1 MIAEILRGI
10 MATSSTCEARDWRA
24 RPRCTSLSAE
34 RDLGRGMGSSLH
46 AQQLVTNLTAGLI
59 AGIRTILG
67 SASMVVLVMPN
78 ALPGGIGPA
87 LEVILTGG
95 VLVGALVALFSSY
108 PGVVAQVQDGPA
120 VIIGVMAT
128 ALAAA
133 MGSSVPPA
141 AAVLV
146 VLACANVAAFAAGAV
161 FYGLGVFRLGGL
173 MRFIPFPVIG
183 GFLAG
188 SGLLILMG
196 AIPVLTG
203 AALPQLGLALLAE
216 PLRLAR
222 WLPGLAFG
230 LLLVLL
236 LRRYRHPLLVPGL
249 LLAAVAAYHLGLHL
263 AGMTTG
269 AAQQAGLLLGP
280 FPDHQGLEW
289 PAWTRLP
296 PEAWSRVAAQFPTL
310 ASIVLVSVVA
320 LLLNASGLE
329 LATRSDLDIN
339 RELRAAGLAN
349 IASGL
354 LGGAVGFH
362 ALSAS
367 LLGYRMGANSRVIGL
382 VAAVMCL
389 AALLFGTSLL
399 AYMPRAVLG
408 GLLFSMGAG
417 LLIEWLFD
425 GWRRL
430 PLQDFLIVT
439 LIVAVIGA
447 VSIPAGVAVG
457 VAVAMVIFV
466 LSYSRVR
473 VIRQELSGADYHSN
487 VDRSPAALAMLRAR
501 GDAIRVIK
509 LEGFIFFG
517 TAYSVLTRIQQMIAA
532 RGLDPLRFLLIDFRD
547 VPASDSSAMLAFS
560 KIRTACERN
569 GCRLIL
575 TRMNSPLKAQFRQAG
590 ILPAPGSILVHD
602 DIDEALEQCEQQ
614 ILTEAWQEGQADGQ
628 SGWDRI
634 RKVLPEGATLAAFM
648 AYLEPRTFQP
658 GDYLLRQGGP
668 PDEILFIESGRVTV
682 RLSLPDGRSMR
693 LRSLTVGTMIGE
705 IGLYLNQPRNASAVA
720 DEVTQAYVLSAGK
733 LHMMES
739 RDPHLANALHHAIAA
754 LLAER
759 LTATNGLLQRLID

>member
-1 MIAEILRGI
+1 MK
-10 MATSSTCEARDWRA
+10 
-24 RPRCTSLSAE
+24 
-34 RDLGRGMGSSLH
+34 DLGRGMGSSRH
-46 AQQLVTNLTAGLI
+46 AQQLVTSLTAGLV
-59 AGIRTILG
+59 AGVRTILG

-78 ALPGGIGPA
+78 ALPGGIAPA
-87 LEVILTGG
+87 LELILTGG
-95 VLVGALVALFSSY
+95 VVVGVLVALLSSY

-133 MGSSVPPA
+133 MGDSVPPDV
-141 AAVLV
+141 AVLV

-161 FYGLGVFRLGGL
+161 FYGLGAFRLGGL

-196 AIPVLTG
+196 AVPVLTG
-203 AALPQLGLALLAE
+203 LALPQVDAALLAE
-216 PLRLAR
+216 PFRIAR

-230 LLLVLL
+230 LLLLVLM
-236 LRRYRHPLLVPGL
+236 RRYRHPLLVPAL
-249 LLAAVAAYHLGLHL
+249 LLAAVALYHAGLHL
-263 AGMTTG
+263 AGMTIG
-269 AAQQAGLLLGP
+269 EAQQAGLLLGP
-280 FPDHQGLEW
+280 FPAFSGLAP
-289 PAWTRLP
+289 PAWTQLP
-296 PEAWSRVAAQFPTL
+296 VDAWPRVAAQAPTL

-349 IASGL
+349 LASGL

-382 VAAVMCL
+382 VSAALCL

-399 AYMPRAVLG
+399 AYMPRPVLG
-408 GLLFSMGAG
+408 GLLLSMGAG
-417 LLIEWLFD
+417 LLIEWLYD

-430 PLQDFLIVT
+430 PLQDFLIVA

-457 VAVAMVIFV
+457 VAVAMAIFV

-473 VIRQELSGADYHSN
+473 VIRQELSGADYRSS
-487 VDRSPAALAMLRAR
+487 VDRSPAALAVLGAE
-501 GDAIRVIK
+501 GSAIRVIK

-517 TAYSVLTRIQQMIAA
+517 TAYSVLTRIQQLLAA
-532 RGLDPLRFLLIDFRD
+532 AAPRPMRFLLLDFRD

-560 KIRTACERN
+560 KIRAACERSN
-569 GCRLIL
+569 CRLIV
-575 TRMNSPLKAQFRQAG
+575 TRMNRAIRAQFRLAG
-590 ILPAPGSILVHD
+590 IEPGVAFHD
-602 DIDEALEQCEQQ
+602 DLDAALEQCEQE
-614 ILTEAWQEGQADGQ
+614 ILAAALAGAEAVQAPGLE
-628 SGWDRI
+628 RI
-634 RKVLPEGATLAAFM
+634 RRVLPAGTPLAAFM
-648 AYLEPRTFQP
+648 AYLEPRSFAA
-658 GDYLLRQGGP
+658 GDVLLRQGDAP
-668 PDEILFIESGRVTV
+668 NEILFIETGRVTV
-682 RLSLPDGRSMR
+682 RLELPGGRTMR
-693 LRSLTVGTMIGE
+693 LRALTGGTMIGE
-705 IGLYLNQPRNASAVA
+705 IGMYLGQPRNATAVA
-720 DEVTQAYVLSAGK
+720 DEFTEAHVLTAAR
-733 LHMMES
+733 LRDMEA
-739 RDPHLANALHHAIAA
+739 RDPHLANALHHAMAS

>member
-1 MIAEILRGI
+1 
-10 MATSSTCEARDWRA
+10 
-24 RPRCTSLSAE
+24 
-34 RDLGRGMGSSLH
+34 MGSSLH
-46 AQQLVTNLTAGLI
+46 AQQLVTSLTAGLI

-78 ALPGGIGPA
+78 GLPGGIAPA
-87 LEVILTGG
+87 LELILTGG
-95 VLVGALVALFSSY
+95 VVVGALVALFSSY

-128 ALAAA
+128 ALAAT

-141 AAVLV
+141 LAVLV
-146 VLACANVAAFAAGAV
+146 VLASANVAAFAAGAV
-161 FYGLGVFRLGGL
+161 FYGLGVFRLGAL
-173 MRFIPFPVIG
+173 MRFIPFPVVG

-188 SGLLILMG
+188 SGLLILLG

-203 AALPQLGLALLAE
+203 VAIPKIDFQLLSE
-216 PLRLAR
+216 PLRAAR

-230 LLLVLL
+230 LLLLAM

-249 LLAAVAAYHLGLHL
+249 LLAAVALYHLGLHL
-263 AGMTTG
+263 AGMTVG
-269 AAQQAGLLLGP
+269 EAQAAGLLLGP
-280 FPDHQGLEW
+280 FPDFTGLEA
-289 PAWTRLP
+289 PAWIRLSA
-296 PEAWSRVAAQFPTL
+296 EEWSHVAAHIPTF
-310 ASIVLVSVVA
+310 ASILLVSVVA

-349 IASGL
+349 MASGL

-382 VAAVMCL
+382 ASAALCL

-417 LLIEWLFD
+417 LLIEWLYD

-430 PLQDFLIVT
+430 PLQDFLIVA

-473 VIRQELSGADYHSN
+473 VIRQELSGADYRSN
-487 VDRSPAALAMLRAR
+487 VDRNPAALAVLKAQ
-501 GDAIRVIK
+501 GSAIRVIK

-517 TAYSVLTRIQQMIAA
+517 TAYSVLTRIQQMMAA
-532 RGLDPLRFLLIDFRD
+532 PGPRKMRFLLLDFRD

-560 KIRTACERN
+560 KISTLCERN
-569 GCRLIL
+569 ACQLLL
-575 TRMNSPLKAQFRQAG
+575 TRMNSGLRAQFRQSGIEPAAG
-590 ILPAPGSILVHD
+590 SVSFHD
-602 DIDEALEQCEQQ
+602 DLDEALEQCEQD
-614 ILTEAWQEGQADGQ
+614 LLRDAAGRGLPGDV
-628 SGWDRI
+628 SGWERI
-634 RKVLPEGATLAAFM
+634 RRVLPEGATLSDFM
-648 AYLEPRTFQP
+648 AYLEPRNFAA

-668 PDEILFIESGRVTV
+668 PDEILFIETGRVTV
-682 RLSLPDGRSMR
+682 RLGLPDGRSMR
-693 LRSLTVGTMIGE
+693 LRSLTGGTMIGE
-705 IGLYLNQPRNASAVA
+705 IGMYLNQPRNASAIA
-720 DEVTQAYVLSAGK
+720 DETTEAYVLHAAK
-733 LHMMES
+733 LRDMERS
-739 RDPHLANALHHAIAA
+739 DPQLANALHQAIAA

-759 LTATNGLLQRLID
+759 LSTTNGLLQRLID

>member
-1 MIAEILRGI
+1 
-10 MATSSTCEARDWRA
+10 
-24 RPRCTSLSAE
+24 
-34 RDLGRGMGSSLH
+34 MGSGAQ
-46 AQQLVTNLTAGLI
+46 AQQLVNSVSAGLI

-78 ALPGGIGPA
+78 VLPGGIAPA
-87 LEVILTGG
+87 LELILTGG
-95 VLVGALVALFSSY
+95 VVVGAVVALLSSY

-133 MGSSVPPA
+133 LAGRMPPELL
-141 AAVLV
+141 VLV

-161 FYGLGVFRLGGL
+161 FYGLGLFRLGAL

-203 AALPQLGLALLAE
+203 LAPSAIDLPALAE

-230 LLLVLL
+230 LLLLAL
-236 LRRYRHPLLVPGL
+236 LRRYRHPLLVPAL
-249 LLAAVAAYHLGLHL
+249 LLAAVALYHIGLRLGGLSI
-263 AGMTTG
+263 AD
-269 AAQQAGLLLGP
+269 AQGAGLLLGP
-280 FPDHQGLEW
+280 FPDFTGLSA
-289 PAWTRLP
+289 PAWMQLP
-296 PEAWSRVAAQFPTL
+296 PHAWATVGAQFPTL

-354 LGGAVGFH
+354 VGGAVGFH

-367 LLGYRMGANSRVIGL
+367 LLGHRMGANSRMIGL
-382 VAAVMCL
+382 VSAALCL
-389 AALLFGTSLL
+389 VALLFGTSLL

-417 LLIEWLFD
+417 LLIEWLYD

-430 PLQDFLIVT
+430 PLQDLLIVV

-457 VAVAMVIFV
+457 VAVAMAIFV

-473 VIRQELSGADYHSN
+473 VIRQELSGADYRSN
-487 VDRSPAALAMLRAR
+487 VDRSPAALALLREQ
-501 GDAIRVIK
+501 GSAIRVIK

-517 TAYSVLTRIQQMIAA
+517 TAYSVLTRIQQLIAA
-532 RGLDPLRFLLIDFRD
+532 PGARPLRFLLLDFRD

-560 KIRTACERN
+560 KIRTACERSN
-569 GCRLIL
+569 CQLII
-575 TRMNSPLKAQFRQAG
+575 TRMNRAMRAQFRLAG
-590 ILPAPGSILVHD
+590 IEPAGSVSFRD
-602 DIDEALEQCEQQ
+602 DLDEALEQCEQD
-614 ILTEAWQEGQADGQ
+614 ILAAAADNDVAGAG
-628 SGWDRI
+628 SAAGLERI
-634 RKVLPEGATLAAFM
+634 RRVLPEGVPLADFM
-648 AYLEPRTFQP
+648 AYLEPRSFAP
-658 GDYLLRQGGP
+658 GAFLLRQGGP
-668 PDEILFIESGRVTV
+668 PDEILFIEKGRVTV
-682 RLSLPDGRSMR
+682 RLELPGGRTMR
-693 LRSLTVGTMIGE
+693 LRTLTMGTMIGE
-705 IGLYLNQPRNASAVA
+705 IGLYLNQPRNASAIA
-720 DEVTQAYVLSAGK
+720 DEATTAQVLTAAR
-733 LHMMES
+733 LRDMEM
-739 RDPHLANALHHAIAA
+739 RDPHLANALHHAMAS

-759 LTATNGLLQRLID
+759 LAATNGLLQRLID

>member
-1 MIAEILRGI
+1 MQ
-10 MATSSTCEARDWRA
+10 S
-24 RPRCTSLSAE
+24 
-34 RDLGRGMGSSLH
+34 
-46 AQQLVTNLTAGLI
+46 QQLVNSLTAGLI

-78 ALPGGIGPA
+78 SLPGGIAPA
-87 LEVILTGG
+87 LEAILVGG
-95 VLVGALVALFSSY
+95 ALVGALVSLLSSY

-128 ALAAA
+128 ALAASRTA
-133 MGSSVPPA
+133 GPPD
-141 AAVLV
+141 AVVLL

-161 FYGLGVFRLGGL
+161 FFGLGVFRLGAL

-196 AIPVLTG
+196 AVPVLTG
-203 AALPQLGLALLAE
+203 AALSQLDISLLME
-216 PLRLAR
+216 PLRAAR

-230 LLLVLL
+230 LLLVFM

-249 LLAAVAAYHLGLHL
+249 LLGGVAVYHLGLHL
-263 AGMTTG
+263 AGLSV
-269 AAQQAGLLLGP
+269 ADAQQAGLLLGP
-280 FPDHQGLEW
+280 FPGYTGLEL
-289 PAWTRLP
+289 PPWTRLP
-296 PEAWSRVAAQFPTL
+296 AAVWPSVVAQIPTF

-349 IASGL
+349 MASGL

-367 LLGYRMGANSRVIGL
+367 LLGNRMGANSRLIGL
-382 VAAVMCL
+382 ISAALCL
-389 AALLFGTSLL
+389 AALLVGTSLL

-417 LLIEWLFD
+417 LLIEWLYD

-430 PLQDFLIVT
+430 PLQDFLIVA
-439 LIVAVIGA
+439 LIVGVIGA

-457 VAVAMVIFV
+457 VAVAMAIFV

-473 VIRQELSGADYHSN
+473 VIRQELSGADYRSN
-487 VDRSPAALAMLRAR
+487 VDRSAAALAVLKEE
-501 GDAIRVIK
+501 GGAIRVIK

-517 TAYSVLTRIQQMIAA
+517 TAYSVLTKIQQMIANPGA
-532 RGLDPLRFLLIDFRD
+532 RPLRFLIIDFRD
-547 VPASDSSAMLAFS
+547 VPASDSSARLAFS
-560 KIRTACERN
+560 KIRTACERH

-575 TRMNSPLKAQFRQAG
+575 TRMKASVRTQFRQAG
-590 ILPAPGSILVHD
+590 IVEGDGAVIFED
-602 DIDEALEQCEQQ
+602 DLDEALEQCEQQ
-614 ILTEAWQEGQADGQ
+614 ILAEAAGGAVNQDS
-628 SGWDRI
+628 SGLERI
-634 RKVLPEGATLAAFM
+634 RRVLPEGASLADFM
-648 AYLEPRTFQP
+648 AYLEPKSFAP

-668 PDEILFIESGRVTV
+668 PDEILFIEQGRVTI
-682 RLSLPDGRSMR
+682 RLGLPDGRSMR
-693 LRSLTVGTMIGE
+693 LRSMTVGTMIGE

-720 DEVTQAYVLSAGK
+720 DEPTKAQVLSADS
-733 LHMMES
+733 LRRMEANA
-739 RDPHLANALHHAIAA
+739 PHLANALHHAIAA

-759 LTATNGLLQRLID
+759 LTTTNGLLQRLID

>member
-1 MIAEILRGI
+1 
-10 MATSSTCEARDWRA
+10 
-24 RPRCTSLSAE
+24 
-34 RDLGRGMGSSLH
+34 MGSRRH
-46 AQQLVTNLTAGLI
+46 AQQLVTSLTAGLI

-78 ALPGGIGPA
+78 GLPGGIAPA
-87 LEVILTGG
+87 LEMILTGG
-95 VLVGALVALFSSY
+95 VVVGALVALFSSY

-128 ALAAA
+128 ALAAT
-133 MGSSVPPA
+133 MGGSVPPA
-141 AAVLV
+141 LAVLV
-146 VLACANVAAFAAGAV
+146 VLASANVAAFAAGAV
-161 FYGLGVFRLGGL
+161 FFGLGAFRLGAL

-188 SGLLILMG
+188 SGLLILLG

-203 AALPQLGLALLAE
+203 LAIPKIDLQLLSE
-216 PLRLAR
+216 PLRVAR

-230 LLLVLL
+230 LLLLAM

-249 LLAAVAAYHLGLHL
+249 LLGAVALYHLGLQL
-263 AGMTTG
+263 AGMTVG
-269 AAQQAGLLLGP
+269 DAQAAGLLLGP
-280 FPDHQGLEW
+280 FPDFTGLEAPGW
-289 PAWTRLP
+289 MRLP
-296 PEAWSRVAAQFPTL
+296 AEGWSQVAAQAPTF

-349 IASGL
+349 MASGL

-367 LLGYRMGANSRVIGL
+367 LLGYRMGANSRLIGL
-382 VAAVMCL
+382 ASAALCL

-417 LLIEWLFD
+417 LLIEWLYD

-430 PLQDFLIVT
+430 PLQDFLIVA

-457 VAVAMVIFV
+457 VAVAMAIFV

-473 VIRQELSGADYHSN
+473 VIRQELSGADYRSN
-487 VDRSPAALAMLRAR
+487 VDRSPAALALLREQ
-501 GDAIRVIK
+501 GGAIRVIK

-517 TAYSVLTRIQQMIAA
+517 TAYSVLTRIQQMIASPGG
-532 RGLDPLRFLLIDFRD
+532 RPLRFLILDFRD

-560 KIRTACERN
+560 KIRTCCERN
-569 GCRLIL
+569 GCQLII
-575 TRMNSPLKAQFRQAG
+575 TRMNGPIRAQFRQAG
-590 ILPAPGSILVHD
+590 IEAADSDTVFAEDLDEAMERCEQRILSEAAEDGLPADVSG
-602 DIDEALEQCEQQ
+602 LE
-614 ILTEAWQEGQADGQ
+614 
-628 SGWDRI
+628 RI
-634 RKVLPEGATLAAFM
+634 RSVLPEGSSLSGFM
-648 AYLEPRTFQP
+648 AYLESRTYAP
-658 GDYLLRQGGP
+658 GEYLLRQGGP
-668 PDEILFIESGRVTV
+668 ADEILFIESGRVTV
-682 RLSLPDGRSMR
+682 RLTLPGGRSMR
-693 LRSLTVGTMIGE
+693 LRSLAVGTMIGE
-705 IGLYLNQPRNASAVA
+705 IGLYLKQPRNASAIA
-720 DEVTQAYVLSAGK
+720 DEPTRAHVLSAAK
-733 LHMMES
+733 LREMEA
-739 RDPHLANALHHAIAA
+739 RDPHLANALHHAIAT

-759 LTATNGLLQRLID
+759 LTTTNGLLQRLID

>member
-1 MIAEILRGI
+1 MQ
-10 MATSSTCEARDWRA
+10 S
-24 RPRCTSLSAE
+24 
-34 RDLGRGMGSSLH
+34 
-46 AQQLVTNLTAGLI
+46 QQLVTSLTAGLI

-78 ALPGGIGPA
+78 ALPGGIAPA
-87 LEVILTGG
+87 LEVILVGG
-95 VLVGALVALFSSY
+95 ALVGALVSLLSSY

-120 VIIGVMAT
+120 VIIGVMAS
-128 ALAAA
+128 ALAASQA
-133 MGSSVPPA
+133 AGPPD
-141 AAVLV
+141 AVVLL

-161 FYGLGVFRLGGL
+161 FYGLGVFRLGAL

-196 AIPVLTG
+196 AVPVLTG
-203 AALPQLGLALLAE
+203 ASLSQLSAGLLAE
-216 PLRLAR
+216 PLRAAR
-222 WLPGLAFG
+222 WVPGLAFG
-230 LLLVLL
+230 LLLVVM

-249 LLAAVAAYHLGLHL
+249 LLGGVAAYHLGLHL
-263 AGMTTG
+263 AGMPMA

-280 FPDHQGLEW
+280 FPGYTGLE
-289 PAWTRLP
+289 LP
-296 PEAWSRVAAQFPTL
+296 AWSRLPAAAWPSLAAQVPTF

-349 IASGL
+349 MASGL

-367 LLGYRMGANSRVIGL
+367 LLGSRMGANSRLIGL
-382 VAAVMCL
+382 VSAALAL
-389 AALLFGTSLL
+389 AALLVGTSLL

-417 LLIEWLFD
+417 LLIEWLYD

-430 PLQDFLIVT
+430 PLQDFLIVA
-439 LIVAVIGA
+439 LIVGVIGA

-457 VAVAMVIFV
+457 VAVAMAIFV

-473 VIRQELSGADYHSN
+473 VIRQELSGADYRSN
-487 VDRSPAALAMLRAR
+487 VDRSAPALAVLKQE
-501 GDAIRVIK
+501 GGAIRVIK

-517 TAYSVLTRIQQMIAA
+517 TAYSVLTKIQQMIAKPGA
-532 RGLDPLRFLLIDFRD
+532 RPLRFLIIDFRD

-560 KIRTACERN
+560 KIRTACERH

-575 TRMNSPLKAQFRQAG
+575 TRMKAAVRTQFRQSGIVEGAG
-590 ILPAPGSILVHD
+590 VSFHD
-602 DIDEALEQCEQQ
+602 DLDEALEGCEQQ
-614 ILTEAWQEGQADGQ
+614 ILDEAAGGAAAPDS
-628 SGWDRI
+628 SGLERI
-634 RKVLPEGATLAAFM
+634 RRVLPEGAGLADFM
-648 AYLEPRTFQP
+648 AYLEPRSFAP

-668 PDEILFIESGRVTV
+668 PDEILFIEQGRVTV
-682 RLSLPDGRSMR
+682 RLGLPDGRSMR
-693 LRSLTVGTMIGE
+693 LRAMTVGTMIGE
-705 IGLYLNQPRNASAVA
+705 IGLYLNQPRNASAIA
-720 DEVTQAYVLSAGK
+720 DEPTRALVLSAAS
-733 LHMMES
+733 LRRMEAA
-739 RDPHLANALHHAIAA
+739 DPHLANALHHAIAA

-759 LTATNGLLQRLID
+759 LTTTNGLLQRLID